1 LNPKPANEK
10 LEDKT
15 MKQFVSILFLFIF
28 GFGAS
33 PFSMADETKFAKDAS
48 RVWDTTQ
55 SPITDPELL
64 KQNYGNT
71 PDDYFP
77 YGKFTE
83 PYRRFFREPLQYRG
97 YGRRLPEPKNLETV
111 NIGFLGPI
119 MKTVSVATGGASHE
133 EPMGLK
139 MMQGAQL
146 AIEEANAHGG
156 YHGKHIPYALK
167 VRNDNGLW
175 GASGSEI
182 VKLAYDEKVWAIV
195 GTIDGAN
202 SHIAI
207 RVALKIE
214 IPMMNTGDTDPT
226 FIETNIPWVFRCIS
240 DDRQMCYVLA
250 DYVFKKLGFTR
261 VAALRANNR
270 YGRMSIDEFRDAAT
284 RLGHPFLTE
293 LNYKV
298 GDTDFTPQLTR
309 IKELNPEA
317 VITYG
322 DCEESALILKQ
333 MRKMG
338 MNQLFLGSDR
348 MVLPQ
353 FFEIAGNDIGLVIGG
368 YPYNPESKDATYL
381 DFCQRF
387 RARFGEEPETY
398 ATHAYD
404 GMNIVIEAIERA
416 GLNRA
421 LIRDELAELTKYHG
435 VTGNMEFDPIFNDI
449 SPASL
454 AVAENGK
461 WKFYFRQEILD
472 GLDSTK
478 LSNNEPAK
486 NEDE

>member
-1 LNPKPANEK
+1 
-10 LEDKT
+10 
-15 MKQFVSILFLFIF
+15 MKRFVYCFCLSILFT
-28 GFGAS
+28 GFSGVLA
-33 PFSMADETKFAKDAS
+33 ADEKHYETDAS
-48 RVWDTTQ
+48 RVWDTVQ
-55 SPITDPELL
+55 PAITDPELL

-71 PDDYFP
+71 PDEYFP

-97 YGRRLPEPKNLETV
+97 YGRHIPEPENVESV

-133 EPMGLK
+133 EPMGHK
-139 MMQGAQL
+139 MLQGAQL
-146 AIEEANAHGG
+146 ALEEANARGG
-156 YHGKHIPYALK
+156 YRGKGIPYALK

-182 VKLAYDEKVWAIV
+182 VHLAYKDKVWAIL

-250 DYVFKKLGFTR
+250 DYVFKHLGITR
-261 VAALRANNR
+261 IAALRANNR

-284 RLGHPFLTE
+284 RLGYPFMTE

-298 GDTDFTPQLTR
+298 GDTDFSAQLTR
-309 IKELNPEA
+309 IKALDPEA

-322 DCEESALILKQ
+322 DCEESALVLKQ

-348 MVLPQ
+348 MVLPR
-353 FFEIAGNDIGLVIGG
+353 FFEIAGEDIGPVVAG
-368 YPYNPESKDATYL
+368 YPFDPQSQDPKYL
-381 DFCQRF
+381 DFCKRF
-387 RARFGEEPETY
+387 RDRFGEEPETY
-398 ATHAYD
+398 SAHAYD
-404 GMNIVIEAIERA
+404 GMAMVIEAIERA

-421 LIRDELAELTKYHG
+421 LIRDELAAITRYHG
-435 VTGNMEFDPIFNDI
+435 VTGQMEFDPIFNDI

-454 AVAENGK
+454 AVVENGQ
-461 WKFYFRQEILD
+461 WKFYSHEEILAKID
-472 GLDSTK
+472 KEKKISK
-478 LSNNEPAK
+478 SEPVGQ
-486 NEDE
+486 EGEE